1 MKDSEISSPAELDAA
16 LAGRAMSRRE
26 KLWKTA
32 EGRAFRW
39 WDVAVAVIGALLFL
53 SGLYLVLFAQ
63 EIDGAMQLVLG
74 ILSSARRWFGTNN
87 CRSKRCKSW

>member
-1 MKDSEISSPAELDAA
+1 
-16 LAGRAMSRRE
+16 MSRRE
-26 KLWKTA
+26 KLWKAA

-74 ILSSARRWFGTNN
+74 ILFLGVSVVRHQQLQIEALRELVKQIDRGEP
-87 CRSKRCKSW
+87 